1 MIIGVGNLGSTSL
14 KSKIFEIDAQDGIVA
29 LGEANLDCIKSPR
42 ESTFT
47 TRIGNG
53 PARKDSIDIVGFS
66 AGIAHLLDWYVEN
79 GVVKALQ
86 QIEAIGFKTVMGV
99 TNGANN
105 LTPAI
110 LGEME
115 MYGFVAPIHNLPYVE
130 AIAEFKKRLN
140 VPMVG
145 VFEPSF
151 HYTLPEYRRYLGL
164 PWEWNGLGIKRLGFH
179 GASHRYLSA
188 MAARA
193 MGTSQFR
200 LITAHLGGSSS
211 LCAIEDGR
219 SVDISTSF
227 SPNSGVLQGNRCG
240 DIDGTALLFA
250 MKKLGLSPDE
260 AQRAI
265 SNEGGLRGMAGLGT
279 EDLRS
284 ILDAAETGNGR
295 ARMTVDLFCD
305 GVRKHI
311 AALAASMGG
320 VDCIVVSGGI
330 GENSAEIRSR
340 CLERMEFMGV
350 KLDARRNS
358 VCRGEETLISTDDS
372 PVTAMVIPTN
382 EEMVVAYFTK
392 KVVEYGRDLT
402 PEEMVFCT

>member
-1 MIIGVGNLGSTSL
+1 
-14 KSKIFEIDAQDGIVA
+14 
-29 LGEANLDCIKSPR
+29 
-42 ESTFT
+42 
-47 TRIGNG
+47 
-53 PARKDSIDIVGFS
+53 
-66 AGIAHLLDWYVEN
+66 
-79 GVVKALQ
+79 
-86 QIEAIGFKTVMGV
+86 
-99 TNGANN
+99 
-105 LTPAI
+105 
-110 LGEME
+110 
-115 MYGFVAPIHNLPYVE
+115 
-130 AIAEFKKRLN
+130 
-140 VPMVG
+140 
-145 VFEPSF
+145 
-151 HYTLPEYRRYLGL
+151 
-164 PWEWNGLGIKRLGFH
+164 
-179 GASHRYLSA
+179 
-188 MAARA
+188 